1 MDMSDLPKSSGPML
15 AVSGFTSG
23 LQAIESIGNIQ
34 KSEQNQAIK
43 LEEAQRTRA
52 EYEDSMTPI
61 HLTKLN
67 NIVPPDMRDGMFD
80 FLKVSGA
87 IKVANDQPYV
97 LKKDLK
103 EFMTGFKGNIVA
115 QNIIL
120 DKSHKNILAARAQL
134 KPELDA
140 ISNEYE
146 TIKTNYQQKVQME
159 IDKVKDKM
167 VGGKPMLPDK
177 MKMQGIMEEFEKDPK
192 IIAIRK
198 RHGELQ
204 NTDLNLERTSD
215 MRLRDM
221 QIGNT
226 RIDELAKTLGGDRE
240 MAYMVASQ
248 QTTMQE
254 ALMLKYKEKKR
265 YDMDLIKEKEIIK
278 ESLKAKREIENIQER
293 NKKPT
298 KGDRVPAAVDTDK
311 YLTSEAIKLLTETKK
326 REPDLQIDATNIA
339 SYKTY
344 IKRKMSSERAL
355 QKVIAENRERIKK
368 GSQGATRGE
377 SADSTFGF

>member
-103 EFMTGFKGNIVA
+103 EFMTGFKTNIVA

-278 ESLKAKREIENIQER
+278 ESLRAKREIENIQER

>member
-278 ESLKAKREIENIQER
+278 ESLRAKREIENIQER